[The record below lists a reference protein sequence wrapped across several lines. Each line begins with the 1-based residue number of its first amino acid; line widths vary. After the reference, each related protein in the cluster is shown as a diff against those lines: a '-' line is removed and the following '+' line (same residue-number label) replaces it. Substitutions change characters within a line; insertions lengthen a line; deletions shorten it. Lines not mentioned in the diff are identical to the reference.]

1 MSADRGMLDGHMA
14 DTSDELTIDELARVS
29 GMTVRNIRSHAT
41 RGLLPPP
48 EVRARTGYY
57 GPEHVARLKLIQELQ
72 ANGYNLAAIK
82 HLLGRTQEG
91 SAEDVLGFAR
101 ALLAPFED
109 ERPEVI
115 DEEELT
121 QRYGSLDDKARG
133 RALKLGI
140 VVPLGEGRYEVPSPT
155 LLRAGDALVELG
167 IPLDRALSMLETV
180 SKSTDNVAE
189 QFTRLFL
196 ERVWKPFADSGRPEE
211 QLPEVRAALDKLR
224 PLATEVVVALFHQ
237 RMTRKV
243 ERAFGR
249 ELEKAKSR

>member
-1 MSADRGMLDGHMA
+1 MAGADHQ
-14 DTSDELTIDELARVS
+14 ELTIDELARVT

-82 HLLGRTQEG
+82 HLLSRTQEG

-101 ALLAPFED
+101 ALLAPFES

-115 DEEELT
+115 DEAELQ
-121 QRYGSLDDKARG
+121 QRYGDLDDKLRAR
-133 RALKLGI
+133 AVKLGL

-155 LLRAGDALVELG
+155 LLSAGDALVELG
-167 IPLDRALSMLETV
+167 VPVDRALDVLEAV
-180 SKSTDNVAE
+180 SKNSDAIAE
-189 QFTRLFL
+189 QFVRLFM
-196 ERVWKPFADSGRPEE
+196 ERVWKPFAESGSPDE
-211 QLPEVRAALDKLR
+211 QLPEVRAALDRLR
-224 PLATEVVVALFHQ
+224 PLATEVVVALFQQ

-249 ELEKAKSR
+249 ELDRAKKG